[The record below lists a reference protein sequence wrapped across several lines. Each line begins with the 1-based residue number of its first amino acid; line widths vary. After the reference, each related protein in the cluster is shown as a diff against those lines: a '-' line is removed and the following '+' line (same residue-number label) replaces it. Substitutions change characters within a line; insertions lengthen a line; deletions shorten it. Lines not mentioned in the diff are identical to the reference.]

1 MTDASLLRHLPAV
14 DRVLETETAE
24 SLCDR
29 YGRQAVA
36 DALRARLE
44 AYRAEVL
51 AGADKPW
58 EDLFQ
63 PDAVASALV
72 ADLESD
78 RTLGLRRVINGT
90 GIILHT
96 GLGRAPLSARA
107 IEAISE
113 QQRGY
118 SLLEIQQESGE
129 RGKREARV
137 VDLLQQ
143 LTGAEMAV
151 VVNNNAAATFLALTA
166 LAKDREVIVSRGQ
179 LVEIG
184 ESFRIPDV
192 MTASGA
198 TMVEVGTTNKTHLSD
213 YRNAITDQTGIL
225 LRVHS
230 SNYRVMGFTEE
241 VPLQEMVSLAQE
253 HDLYMM
259 DDLGSGSLVNWG
271 QFGLKDEP
279 TVQDSLAS
287 GADVVT
293 FSGDKLLG
301 GPQAGI
307 LVGKRDVLMH
317 IRRHPL
323 YRAMRLDKLVLTA
336 LEATLL
342 VYTGGPE
349 HMTEHL
355 PNYRMVSTP
364 LDTIKANAEQLATG
378 INAVNGLTAEVIES
392 SSQVGGGS
400 IPAQDIPTWCVA
412 VTHAELNAT
421 DLSKALR
428 MSDPIVFARIHEDRV
443 LIDPRTFVPGDTEDL
458 LSNVEA
464 LAT

>member
-24 SLCDR
+24 SLCNR
-29 YGRQAVA
+29 YGRQAVT
-36 DALRARLE
+36 DALRARLD

-51 AGADKPW
+51 AGAEKEW

-63 PDAVASALV
+63 PEAVATALIK
-72 ADLESD
+72 DLESG
-78 RTLGLRRVINGT
+78 RTIGLRRVINGT

-107 IEAISE
+107 IDAISE

-118 SLLEIQQESGE
+118 SLLEIQQASGE

-166 LAKDREVIVSRGQ
+166 LAKDREVVVSRGQ

-213 YRNAITDQTGIL
+213 YRNAITGQTGIL

-241 VPLQEMVSLAQE
+241 VPLKDMVSLAQE

-279 TVQDSLAS
+279 TVQDSLAA

-307 LVGKRDVLMH
+307 LVGKKDVLMH

-342 VYTGGPE
+342 IYTGGPD
-349 HMTEHL
+349 HMKEHL

-364 LDTIKANAEQLATG
+364 PEIIRQDADQLATA
-378 INAVNGLTAEVIES
+378 INTLNGLTAEVIES

-400 IPAQDIPTWCVA
+400 IPAQDIPTWVVA
-412 VTHAELNAT
+412 VTHQEMNAT

-443 LIDPRTFVPGDTEDL
+443 LIDPRTFVPGDADDL
-458 LSNVEA
+458 LRNFEG